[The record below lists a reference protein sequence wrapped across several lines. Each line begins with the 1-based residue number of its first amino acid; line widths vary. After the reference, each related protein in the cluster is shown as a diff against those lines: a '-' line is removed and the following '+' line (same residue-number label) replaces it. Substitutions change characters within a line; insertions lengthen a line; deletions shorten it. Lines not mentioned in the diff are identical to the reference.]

1 MNRVQKTTVVALAVS
16 TAFVMSSAAHAA
28 VLLTSNFGDGTD
40 KTLVAGA
47 GVTITQGIVLNS
59 ISEQSNDG
67 SIRLQS
73 GIVGD
78 SFSSTDD
85 FVSFGIKTTDPTK
98 QFSLNSASALIAFD
112 NDRVFGDDIAQ
123 RMVVYGG
130 SDATGPVLFTSPETI
145 GDDDNT
151 HNGPFAAIVG
161 PELFFQIQYRNSV
174 ENDGAGATL
183 LDNIEIEGDIVDIPE
198 PASLTLLG
206 LGGLLIVGGRRRR

>member
-1 MNRVQKTTVVALAVS
+1 
-16 TAFVMSSAAHAA
+16 
-28 VLLTSNFGDGTD
+28 
-40 KTLVAGA
+40 
-47 GVTITQGIVLNS
+47 VLNS

-112 NDRVFGDDIAQ
+112 NQRVFGDEVAQ
-123 RMVVYGG
+123 RIVVYGG

-145 GDDDNT
+145 KDTDNT
-151 HNGPFAAIVG
+151 HNGPFATIVG

-174 ENDGAGATL
+174 ENDGAGGTL

-198 PASLTLLG
+198 PASLALMG
-206 LGGLLIVGGRRRR
+206 LGGLLILGGRRRN